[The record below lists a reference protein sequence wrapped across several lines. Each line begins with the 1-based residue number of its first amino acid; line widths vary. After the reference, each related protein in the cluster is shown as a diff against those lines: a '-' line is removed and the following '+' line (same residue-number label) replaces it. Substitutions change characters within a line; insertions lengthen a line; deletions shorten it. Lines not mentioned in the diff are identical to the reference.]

1 MPSGTV
7 KWFDPVKG
15 YGFITPD
22 DGAKDVFV
30 HQSAV
35 ARSTFAHLREG
46 QRVGYALEAPCCTDR
61 PVCAGAV
68 RPELPRLITPEPW
81 WRKA

>member
-1 MPSGTV
+1 MRSPGESSMPSGTV

-15 YGFITPD
+15 DGFITPD

-46 QRVGYALEAPCCTDR
+46 QRVGYALEVDARGRTS
-61 PVCAGAV
+61 AV
-68 RPELPRLITPEPW
+68 DLSPI
-81 WRKA
+81 